1 MEQDNTH
8 LREKLHE
15 LREDKSHLISE
26 NHSLLSEVEKLRYE
40 LHQEVNRFHLLE
52 EDAENCR
59 HKSNELSMA
68 LQEVVKGNEEK
79 LMKFDGHVQCLQ
91 QMINSLE
98 EEIAVLSNAK
108 RNVEGKYFYQWLKV
122 KIIY

>member
-1 MEQDNTH
+1 MAGMEQDSTY

-26 NHSLLSEVEKLRYE
+26 NHNLVSEVEKLRYE
-40 LHQEVNRFHLLE
+40 LNQEVNRFHLLE
-52 EDAENCR
+52 EDADRYR

-68 LQEVVKGNEEK
+68 LLEVEKVHEQK

-91 QMINSLE
+91 QMINSLK
-98 EEIAVLSNAK
+98 EEISVLSNAK
-108 RNVEGKYFYQWLKV
+108 INVEGNIFISVV
-122 KIIY
+122 KS